1 MYRILLVDDEK
12 MELEALK
19 NYIDWKTLGIDHVDT
34 AKNGKAAYELVLDR
48 QPDIVITDIQM
59 PVMDGIDLAKKI
71 YEWNRD
77 IKIIFLTGYDD
88 FAYIKEAFQ
97 VNAVNYILKP
107 FSEESIAE
115 VIHRA
120 IKQIEKENLFQNSVD
135 VMGKLLLQ
143 RLCTE
148 EQTPEDRL
156 LQELK
161 QVSGKKKRR
170 SFRYGS
176 VFSGF
181 SEEPGPEYG
190 EKTGRDRNSL
200 AGWQYADFFNL
211 GLCGF
216 SRCGFSDPE
225 DSERTYR
232 KKLWRCLVEA
242 QCGERRPPG
251 GLASAEELG
260 KRDFL

>member
-1 MYRILLVDDEK
+1 
-12 MELEALK
+12 
-19 NYIDWKTLGIDHVDT
+19 
-34 AKNGKAAYELVLDR
+34 
-48 QPDIVITDIQM
+48 
-59 PVMDGIDLAKKI
+59 MDGIDLAKKI

-161 QVSGKKKRR
+161 QISGEKNDNRFGMVQFFQVFQKNLDRRMEKKLAEIETVWLDGSTLTFLIWGYVDFHDAAFRIQKILKDLTGKSYGGVWLKQSVEKEGLRAAWHQLKSWEKEIFYEEKGSLKPVQE
-170 SFRYGS
+170 SFREP
-176 VFSGF
+176 
-181 SEEPGPEYG
+181 EE
-190 EKTGRDRNSL
+190 TGREAYFRELESFKNQLEGLIRAGQDAEIGKLL
-200 AGWQYADFFNL
+200 AQAFTFFL
-211 GLCGF
+211 
-216 SRCGFSDPE
+216 
-225 DSERTYR
+225 
-232 KKLWRCLVEA
+232 
-242 QCGERRPPG
+242 
-251 GLASAEELG
+251 
-260 KRDFL
+260 